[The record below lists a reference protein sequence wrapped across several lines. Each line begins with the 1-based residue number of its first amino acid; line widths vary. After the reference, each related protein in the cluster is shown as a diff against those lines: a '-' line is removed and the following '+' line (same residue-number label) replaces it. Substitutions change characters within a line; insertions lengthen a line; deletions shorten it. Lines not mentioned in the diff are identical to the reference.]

1 MNLAP
6 AGPAG
11 PLQAFGH
18 MQRALRD
25 ADRRLADLGH
35 SQGALTTT
43 VDGKLD
49 TMARRIQRD
58 GAKLRSETH
67 GLLADLEEL
76 TLQMYEEHEAALRT
90 VKSEADALRCENE
103 AQLAQQHAQIQ
114 AQQSQ
119 IDVLTAQLQ
128 QQTAL
133 LSEFRTQSGAVMAA
147 MTDELKELR
156 RGFGTQAE
164 ALTATKAYVSA
175 AEEKLAAQ
183 IEKRVRASELMA
195 AGTAEALT
203 ARVDDQQRLFSQTLE
218 TQRTQQA
225 SYDALLA
232 WKTKTDEK
240 AAAAADERAA
250 LAAEARGAKEAAAEA
265 EASMRRELNEVA
277 APWPTLLGEM
287 RDELAKMEGKKAD
300 AAELSERA
308 DGLGDRV
315 GALERQVCE
324 QLGPEVATVGATVA
338 QIRASEE
345 EEGDRRRKAAQQ
357 LADLGRAA
365 QQLAAELNE
374 ARSLARGN
382 QQQLAALAAKES
394 DLTALVGTMEAKLRH
409 VAGLADEQG
418 RYLSQVSEKLF
429 ADKAVKQRYRTGA
442 IVPSF
447 APPSQYEN
455 DGFDARAAAAHHS
468 ATPRLDRAWDT
479 PEHRWDGATPT
490 LPPPIP
496 QLPPTPP
503 AAVGR
508 SDAAAATAAAE
519 RARETLAARAQA
531 RTPARVPLGLDV
543 PGP

>member
-1 MNLAP
+1 
-6 AGPAG
+6 
-11 PLQAFGH
+11 

-183 IEKRVRASELMA
+183 IEKRVRTSELMA

-338 QIRASEE
+338 QIRASDALSVAASGS
-345 EEGDRRRKAAQQ
+345 GDGRQPRSSGSESVIGSAKATCSCALPALLLPSASSSRVRWASSLGAPLPAIERLSTASRRRAWWASSP
-357 LADLGRAA
+357 GEP
-365 QQLAAELNE
+365 LAAIV
-374 ARSLARGN
+374 LA
-382 QQQLAALAAKES
+382 S
-394 DLTALVGTMEAKLRH
+394 YTAV
-409 VAGLADEQG
+409 
-418 RYLSQVSEKLF
+418 
-429 ADKAVKQRYRTGA
+429 
-442 IVPSF
+442 
-447 APPSQYEN
+447 
-455 DGFDARAAAAHHS
+455 
-468 ATPRLDRAWDT
+468 
-479 PEHRWDGATPT
+479 
-490 LPPPIP
+490 
-496 QLPPTPP
+496 
-503 AAVGR
+503 
-508 SDAAAATAAAE
+508 
-519 RARETLAARAQA
+519 
-531 RTPARVPLGLDV
+531 
-543 PGP
+543 